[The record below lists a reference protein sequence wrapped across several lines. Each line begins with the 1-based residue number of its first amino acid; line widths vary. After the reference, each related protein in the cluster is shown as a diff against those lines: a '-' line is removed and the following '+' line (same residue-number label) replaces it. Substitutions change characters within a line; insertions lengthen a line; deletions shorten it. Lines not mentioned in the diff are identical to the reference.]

1 MIAAPHAR
9 TCAHRPRRRMISTD
23 TARVIECRMLSE
35 DAIDR
40 AQDSCA
46 LEGLFEESGHGRPA
60 ARERPRKARWSKSGG
75 TADEERPSSFGHA
88 RRSALVTLLAAKGPC
103 EPTRGGARA
112 RSGKNR
118 TSRGDDGAAR
128 VAAAAEQGACGGR
141 TAVAYESGDLPTR
154 PTQRSRSAEHC
165 TNAGDCP

>member
-1 MIAAPHAR
+1 MG
-9 TCAHRPRRRMISTD
+9 
-23 TARVIECRMLSE
+23 
-35 DAIDR
+35 
-40 AQDSCA
+40 
-46 LEGLFEESGHGRPA
+46 GLQ

-88 RRSALVTLLAAKGPC
+88 RRSALVTLLAAQGPC

-128 VAAAAEQGACGGR
+128 VAAAVEQGACGGR

-154 PTQRSRSAEHC
+154 PTRRSRSAEHC